1 MYKSKRP
8 PLAHQTACLNQAK
21 DLEEFAFLVDMGG
34 GKTKIT
40 IDNVGHLF
48 TEGKID
54 RWLCIAPNGI
64 YKNWIAEI
72 EKDLSEDIGYK
83 MWVWK
88 QKDLV
93 ERPNPKG
100 ERRTLSIF
108 LINVEALSTKK
119 GLDFAKRFVD
129 KRTLVSIDESTTIKN
144 HKAKRSESAV
154 ELGRSAGYR
163 RILSG
168 YPTPQNQLDLFMQ
181 FNFLNPNIFGIRSYY
196 AFRNEYAVVQDVYL
210 GPGRPSFPKVMGP
223 KNMDQLKEK
232 IAPYS
237 YRIRKDE
244 CLDLPPKVYQVRQVE
259 MGDDQ
264 QKAYDEMKSNAVAC
278 LESQELVTADL
289 VLTQLVRLH
298 QITCGFAVTEDGEV
312 RRFKKNPKIEE
323 LKNILEQ
330 TSDKVIVWATYV
342 NNIEEIYDELRKGYD
357 DERVFT
363 YYGGTKQGDRERAI
377 EAFQNGNAKV
387 FIGNPST
394 AGFGLTLTASSS
406 VVYVSNS
413 YNLEHRLQSED
424 RAHRIGQ
431 NCSVLYTDL
440 ICQGT
445 VDEKIVKALTTKKV
459 IGADI
464 LGDEWRDWIL

>member
-1 MYKSKRP
+1 MYQYKRP

-21 DLEEFAFLVDMGG
+21 DMEEFAFLVDMGG

-40 IDNVGHLF
+40 IDNVGYLF
-48 TEGKID
+48 DEGRID

-72 EKDLSEDIGYK
+72 EKDLSDDIPYV
-83 MWVWK
+83 MRVWK
-88 QKDLV
+88 EKNTISSGPDFEKKLWILLM
-93 ERPNPKG
+93 N
-100 ERRTLSIF
+100 I
-108 LINVEALSTKK
+108 EALSTKK
-119 GLDFAKRFVD
+119 GLEYARQFVNEN
-129 KRTLVSIDESTTIKN
+129 TLVSIDESTTIKN

-181 FNFLNPNIFGIRSYY
+181 FNFLNPTIFGIRSYY
-196 AFRNEYAVVQDVYL
+196 AFRNEYAVVQDVRL
-210 GPGRPSFPKVMGP
+210 GPGRPSFPKVVGP

-264 QKAYDEMKSNAVAC
+264 QKAYDQMKSNAVTM

-298 QITCGFAVTEDGEV
+298 QISCGFAVTEDGEV

-330 TSDKVIVWATYV
+330 TSDKVIVWATYI

-357 DERVFT
+357 GERVFT

-377 EAFQNGNAKV
+377 DEFQNGNAKV

>member
-1 MYKSKRP
+1 MYQYKRP

-21 DLEEFAFLVDMGG
+21 DMEEFAFLVDMGG

-40 IDNVGHLF
+40 IDNVGYLF
-48 TEGKID
+48 DEGRID

-72 EKDLSEDIGYK
+72 EKDLSDDIPYV
-83 MWVWK
+83 MRVWK
-88 QKDLV
+88 EKNTISSGPDFEKKLWILLM
-93 ERPNPKG
+93 N
-100 ERRTLSIF
+100 I
-108 LINVEALSTKK
+108 EALSTKK
-119 GLDFAKRFVD
+119 GLEYARQFVNEN
-129 KRTLVSIDESTTIKN
+129 TLVSIDESTTIKN

-181 FNFLNPNIFGIRSYY
+181 FNFLNPTIFGIRSYY
-196 AFRNEYAVVQDVYL
+196 AFRNEYAVVQDVRL
-210 GPGRPSFPKVMGP
+210 GPGRPSFPKVVGP

-264 QKAYDEMKSNAVAC
+264 QKAYDQMKSNAVTM

-298 QITCGFAVTEDGEV
+298 QISCGFAVTEDGEV

-323 LKNILEQ
+323 LKDILEQ
-330 TSDKVIVWATYV
+330 TSDKVIVWATYI

-357 DERVFT
+357 GERVFT

-377 EAFQNGNAKV
+377 EEFQNGNAKV